1 LLAGKKTDSLVKFFS
16 LFFWTGHTT
25 KERGEEEE
33 KKDGPALTKRRKW
46 IHRHIHTQM
55 CLFFCADARVAK
67 DGYKKITFFSS
78 FWTCFSLAK
87 KKKSRR
93 PGKLKR
99 MKN

>member
-1 LLAGKKTDSLVKFFS
+1 VGKKK
-16 LFFWTGHTT
+16 
-25 KERGEEEE
+25 

-67 DGYKKITFFSS
+67 DGYKKITFFFLLSGRV
-78 FWTCFSLAK
+78 FLWLK
-87 KKKSRR
+87 RKRERR